1 MDEFRPEML
10 TNPCSTSFPYIFFI
24 KKISLYN
31 NALSPQKQPKW
42 GYIIILK
49 YGNSS
54 AYPHK
59 KRSHIRYR
67 HLCLFCILYVI
78 IYKFIWIILIFY
90 CRKLSDKHSPR
101 KAYTYTGYRSRYAQ
115 HRYVQH
121 DIPAFHE
128 KCRHDYL
135 TCVVAHS
142 AEYTCS
148 K

>member
-1 MDEFRPEML
+1 MFYLFSLYIFVTVQSQPL
-10 TNPCSTSFPYIFFI
+10 NSYIFFI

-31 NALSPQKQPKW
+31 NASSPQKQPKW

-90 CRKLSDKHSPR
+90 GRKLSDKYGSPQ
-101 KAYTYTGYRSRYAQ
+101 TYAHTGYSSRYAQ
-115 HRYVQH
+115 HRHIQH
-121 DIPAFHE
+121 DISTLH
-128 KCRHDYL
+128 KKRCSGYL
-135 TCVVAHS
+135 PCIMAHS
-142 AEYTCS
+142 A
-148 K
+148 